1 MYNIN
6 SARLFDESESFSHQ
20 ANRIR
25 ECLDLMRAL
34 RSNLPE
40 MDGSSNMISLAESII
55 QRLDTEQQ
63 MISKFS
69 YVMSSAANTVV
80 SGNRRALSIC
90 DHEDEL
96 REELVSG
103 MLGCSNVTVSP
114 TDLPISLN
122 ITL

>member
-6 SARLFDESESFSHQ
+6 SARLFDESESFSRQ
-20 ANRIR
+20 ANRIC

-34 RSNLPE
+34 KSKLPE
-40 MDGSSNMISLAESII
+40 MDGSSNMISLAESIV
-55 QRLDTEQQ
+55 QRLDNELQ

-69 YVMSSAANTVV
+69 HVMSSAATTIV

-96 REELVSG
+96 REELVSS
-103 MLGCSNVTVSP
+103 MLGCKNGTVSS
-114 TDLPISLN
+114 TDLPISLK